1 MQAYEEV
8 RRVTA
13 AQIDDVQV
21 EGDFVLV
28 IFGSPNPPIQFTRDW
43 ASRTGPAPGS
53 WLVVDGSGYRVI
65 SDEEFKKHFRVPQ
78 PSVAEMLGV
87 RKPVLKPD
95 EQTPP
100 FAKPREDGMCGQQ
113 KIGGNLPLAA
123 AQAPTPPSE
132 YDTVLLDFSQA
143 FRQLTLG
150 YRIRRLSWIGQGY
163 LHLGGDGVSLR
174 FASAELFSSD
184 HVLQNAE
191 LFAQDWQASN
201 AKYAIGIEKPP
212 TQSIAAQGFK
222 GIPKFGAVG

>member
-1 MQAYEEV
+1 MQSYEEV
-8 RRVTA
+8 RRVAA
-13 AQIDDVQV
+13 AQISHIDV
-21 EGDFVLV
+21 EGEFVAMY
-28 IFGSPNPPIQFTRDW
+28 FADQTPPMQFTREW

-87 RKPVLKPD
+87 RKPEPK
-95 EQTPP
+95 
-100 FAKPREDGMCGQQ
+100 
-113 KIGGNLPLAA
+113 
-123 AQAPTPPSE
+123 APTLPPE
-132 YDTVLLDFSQA
+132 YDGILLDFSQA

-150 YRIRRLSWIGQGY
+150 YRIRRQSWIGQGY
-163 LHLGGDGVSLR
+163 LHLGTDGVSLK
-174 FASAELFSSD
+174 FATPEQYSSD

-191 LFAQDWQASN
+191 LFAQDWQASST
-201 AKYAIGIEKPP
+201 KYAIGIEKPP

>member
-13 AQIDDVQV
+13 AQITKAEV
-21 EGDFVLV
+21 EGEFVVLS
-28 IFGSPNPPIQFTRDW
+28 FTDPTPSIQFTRDW
-43 ASRTGPAPGS
+43 ASRTGPTPGS
-53 WLVVDGSGYRVI
+53 WLVIDGSGYRVI

-95 EQTPP
+95 EQLPP
-100 FAKPREDGMCGQQ
+100 KT
-113 KIGGNLPLAA
+113 GGNLALAA
-123 AQAPTPPSE
+123 AQAPTPPPE

-150 YRIRRLSWIGQGY
+150 YRIRRLGWISQGY
-163 LHLGGDGVSLR
+163 LHLGADGVSLR
-174 FASAELFSSD
+174 FATPELFSSPYSVQD
-184 HVLQNAE
+184 SE

-201 AKYAIGIEKPP
+201 AKYSMAIAWAL
-212 TQSIAAQGFK
+212 QDVRA
-222 GIPKFGAVG
+222 